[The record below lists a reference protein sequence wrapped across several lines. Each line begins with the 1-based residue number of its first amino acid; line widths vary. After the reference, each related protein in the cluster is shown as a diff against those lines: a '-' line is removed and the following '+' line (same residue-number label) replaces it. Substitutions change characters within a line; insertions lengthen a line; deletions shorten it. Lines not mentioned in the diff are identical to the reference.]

1 MKLSGKTF
9 ISAAVIGLIACAP
22 VRKNTSSTQSLDNL
36 AATDQKGYTTN
47 HCGASY
53 KSESD
58 VPKSVRAR
66 ANRITAMDSDLRLA
80 ALNALA
86 HVPPALAKPFFAQ
99 GGTIELLPN
108 SAETCRVSPLTAKER
123 SYIKEASAQVDSCW
137 ISSDKTKKPVIVLPA
152 DEKKIR
158 HNLLRI
164 LVYFYNEYLV
174 ARLDAASVNKSRY
187 EDIRQ
192 ALSGYKR
199 EKLNL
204 MEAFLEDAAIF
215 NLNASKKLWDLRSAG
230 ESRFANIV
238 LAEAID
244 SYYCSA
250 STADKFSRNFT
261 RTWRAF
267 TRNEK
272 GPSFSDQLGKQAFKK

>member
-1 MKLSGKTF
+1 MKLSGKTL
-9 ISAAVIGLIACAP
+9 ISSVVIGLIACAP
-22 VRKNTSSTQSLDNL
+22 VRKNTSTTQSLDNL
-36 AATDQKGYTTN
+36 AATGKKGYTTN
-47 HCGASY
+47 YCGASY
-53 KSESD
+53 KTESS
-58 VPKSVRAR
+58 VPKSVRVH
-66 ANRITAMDSDLRLA
+66 ANRITALDSDLRLA

-86 HVPPALAKPFFAQ
+86 HVPAALAQPFFDQ

-108 SAETCRVSPLTAKER
+108 SVETCRVSPLTAKER
-123 SYIKEASAQVDSCW
+123 TYIKEASALVDSCW

-152 DEKKIR
+152 DDKKIR

-174 ARLDAASVNKSRY
+174 ARLDAASVKKAKY
-187 EDIRQ
+187 EDVRLAI
-192 ALSGYKR
+192 SGYK
-199 EKLNL
+199 KDKMNL
-204 MEAFLEDAAIF
+204 MEAFLEDAAVY
-215 NLNASKKLWDLRSAG
+215 NLNASKKLWDLRAAG

-250 STADKFSRNFT
+250 TTADKFAKHFSQ
-261 RTWRAF
+261 TWKAF

-272 GPSFSDQLGKQAFKK
+272 GPSFSDQLGKQAFRK